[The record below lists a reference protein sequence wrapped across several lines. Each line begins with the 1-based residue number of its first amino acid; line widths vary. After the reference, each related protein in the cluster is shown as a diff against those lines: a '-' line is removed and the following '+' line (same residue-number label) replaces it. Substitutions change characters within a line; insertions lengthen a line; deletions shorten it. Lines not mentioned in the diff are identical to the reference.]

1 MENVA
6 GAWLQIVEFETQA
19 AAVDPVPEHGPS
31 LPVNVGHESMVP
43 LNPAHVDGSLHPV
56 VPVQTQVDLHVV
68 QAALVVAVVFAAQV
82 LAIQAVVA
90 VAPATLVQRPSVPPV
105 NV

>member
-1 MENVA
+1 M
-6 GAWLQIVEFETQA
+6 QIVEFETQA

-31 LPVNVGHESMVP
+31 VAVNVGHESMVP
-43 LNPAHVDGSLHPV
+43 LKPEQVEGSLHPV
-56 VPVQTQVDLHVV
+56 VPVQTQLGFHVV

-90 VAPATLVQRPSVPPV
+90 VAPATLLQRPSAPPV